1 MTDRQSPDT
10 MPPPR
15 EPDAHHALESLLGS
29 LHRHG
34 FLRFANEVVSANA
47 QMAESFVGAFDN
59 PGTQSGVQ
67 NLAALVMALSRIPPE
82 QFSKA
87 VFAAADALHHI
98 GAWKPAEHEH
108 VAPGVRGAYR
118 LLHDEALW
126 DALTPLLEGMK
137 VFAQGLERESQN
149 PTPSAVP
156 SVSERST
163 GA

>member
-1 MTDRQSPDT
+1 MTDHPTPDT
-10 MPPPR
+10 NRPAPQ
-15 EPDAHHALESLLGS
+15 PDAHHALESLLGS

-47 QMAESFVGAFDN
+47 QMAETFVGAFDK

-82 QFSKA
+82 QFGKA
-87 VFAAADALHHI
+87 VFAAADAMHHI

-108 VAPGVRGAYR
+108 VAPGVRGVYR

-126 DALTPLLEGMK
+126 DALTPLLEGLK
-137 VFAQGLERESQN
+137 VFAQGLAREPHN
-149 PTPSAVP
+149 PVNPANP
-156 SVSERST
+156 SVSERPT
-163 GA
+163 DA

>member
-156 SVSERST
+156 SASQRSSD
-163 GA
+163 A

>member
-1 MTDRQSPDT
+1 MTDRPYPAT
-10 MPPPR
+10 TPPAP

-47 QMAESFVGAFDN
+47 QMAETFVGALDK
-59 PGTQSGVQ
+59 PGMQTGVQ

-82 QFSKA
+82 QFGKA
-87 VFAAADALHHI
+87 AFAAADALHHI
-98 GAWKPAEHEH
+98 GAWKPDEHEH

-126 DALTPLLEGMK
+126 DALTPLLEGLK
-137 VFAQGLERESQN
+137 VFAQGLARESPN
-149 PTPSAVP
+149 PAIPP
-156 SVSERST
+156 VSERQT
-163 GA
+163 DA

>member
-1 MTDRQSPDT
+1 MTDRPSPGT
-10 MPPPR
+10 PPPAP

-47 QMAESFVGAFDN
+47 QMAETFVGAFDK
-59 PGTQSGVQ
+59 PGTQIGVQ

-82 QFSKA
+82 QFGKA
-87 VFAAADALHHI
+87 VFAAADAMHHI

-126 DALTPLLEGMK
+126 DALTPLLEGLK
-137 VFAQGLERESQN
+137 VFAQGLARE
-149 PTPSAVP
+149 PHDPAGP
-156 SVSERST
+156 PVSERPT
-163 GA
+163 DA